1 MRKECR
7 DHIFFI
13 GFMGA
18 GKTSVSRCFSRITNL
33 SLIDVDQRIVALQ
46 HKKIPKIFEEVGE
59 QGFREIECNVLRGL
73 IYEPRSIIS
82 CGGGVVCSE
91 QNRKVLSE
99 LGTVIYLRVGL
110 KEAISR
116 ISNPATRPMLSGP
129 RPVEKIYKE
138 RLPLYKECAD
148 ITIHTGKNTPSHIA
162 YVCRNVLTKRGIL

>member
-1 MRKECR
+1 MAKECR

-18 GKTSVSRCFSRITNL
+18 GKTSVSRCFSHITNL

-46 HKKIPKIFEEVGE
+46 HKKIPTIFDEIGE
-59 QGFREIECNVLRGL
+59 DGFREIECNVLRGL

-91 QNRKVLSE
+91 KNRKVLSE

-110 KEAISR
+110 HDAISR
-116 ISNPATRPMLSGP
+116 ISNPATRPLLSGA
-129 RPVEKIYKE
+129 RPVEEIYEE
-138 RLPLYKECAD
+138 RLPLYKQCAD
-148 ITIHTGKNTPSHIA
+148 ITIMTGNNTPGHIA
-162 YVCRNVLTKRGIL
+162 RVCRRVLLKKGIL